1 MKNII
6 ENETLTI
13 YLEGEINSYNSE
25 EVEKEIDEITLKG
38 GFKAIK
44 LDLTDLRYISS
55 AGLRIIVRLKQ
66 HYDDTSLVNVPKG
79 VYDVFEMVG
88 FNNLFKIERL

>member
-55 AGLRIIVRLKQ
+55 AGLRIIVSA
-66 HYDDTSLVNVPKG
+66 TWG
-79 VYDVFEMVG
+79 
-88 FNNLFKIERL
+88 